1 MNNTVCS
8 GCYFAQEINSTIPCA
23 FNIPDIIKEY
33 KTIDT
38 RNNYYVIKNY
48 SCRYGFSKKTYSENI
63 DKFSEIDMIKYVK
76 EQNIV
81 KYSLA
86 LVLDKEYSYDQL
98 IDNIN
103 QLSIKPQY
111 ITIICFD
118 KGSQLYQLLN
128 SGLEPYIE
136 HKVHNFLDNISGSQA
151 LHVALETNKSKIGN
165 LMWILNAADI
175 KQILDNDSI
184 QNINYIIN
192 VEQKPA
198 HYYKSSYINSNFSGI
213 FINTNNYWTL
223 SKTADSTIE
232 HNANTLVINYD

>member
-8 GCYFAQEINSTIPCA
+8 GCYFAQEINSATPCVFDIP
-23 FNIPDIIKEY
+23 NIVKEY

-63 DKFSEIDMIKYVK
+63 DKFTDIDIIEYVK
-76 EQNIV
+76 KQNIV

-86 LVLDKEYSYDQL
+86 LILDKKQNCKNL
-98 IDNIN
+98 IDKIN
-103 QLSIKPQY
+103 SLSIKPQY
-111 ITIICFD
+111 LTIICYD
-118 KGSQLYQLLN
+118 KGQELHQLLQ
-128 SGLEPYIE
+128 SELKPYIE
-136 HKVHNFLDNISGSQA
+136 HKVHNFLDDISGPRA

-165 LMWILNAADI
+165 LMWILKSSDMEQVL
-175 KQILDNDSI
+175 KDDSI

-198 HYYKSSYINSNFSGI
+198 HYYKSSHIDSNFSGI

-223 SKTADSTIE
+223 SKTIDYTIE
-232 HNANTLVINYD
+232 YNSNTLVINYD